1 MRLTHGSCLV
11 NLLYGKRWP
20 PERMLSIGEDGGSIT
35 VRFQDPWVPFEA
47 PILPFG
53 LDREG
58 IWRAR
63 YQEESKRWSLV
74 RERDVDL
81 SRDVAA

>member
-1 MRLTHGSCLV
+1 MRLTVWSCLL
-11 NLLYGKRWP
+11 NLLHMKRWP
-20 PERMLSIGEDGGSIT
+20 PERVLSIRDEGGRVS

-47 PILPFG
+47 NVLPFR

-58 IWRAR
+58 IWRADYHER
-63 YQEESKRWSLV
+63 SRRWSLV

-81 SRDVAA
+81 DRDVAA